1 MTQAPTSAPSG
12 RLDPRAERWA
22 LAAGA
27 ATGALLAL
35 GPLEV
40 RDAAVAVGALRFT
53 STELLAALALL
64 VGLISAAIA
73 GRHDAALRTRM
84 IERLR
89 APVAAAMV
97 LWGLLHVM
105 STAWAT
111 VWPLEALKFSLRV
124 CGGVGLGLVG
134 LAWGGESSYVRRA
147 MVGLRI
153 GVALITVVGC
163 IERLG
168 GQAVEPAL
176 AMFRD
181 EPTWMLGEQRLST
194 VFGHANTLA
203 AYLELTVPV
212 LLLLAARTSSAWR
225 WPARFWLVLAI
236 LMLSLTYSRAG
247 LLAGLLG
254 LVCVGYVAYRRHMQ
268 EVGRHVIGAALLLA
282 VSYLGNPDMRGR
294 LGIEERRYDVIYR
307 LEAPCAGAPGE
318 RVEVPIFV
326 RNEGQWPL
334 TNRQAPGDLAVVQLP
349 DEGPPDSKDF
359 HYLPL
364 PELGPG
370 EGVTM
375 TVAFDLPEEPR
386 WQPLLVD
393 IRRKNVLW
401 LSSVGVEPGHFVC
414 RVAAKGQAL
423 PPRGVT
429 GDHELRFEH
438 RPMELERRDYWS
450 AAIALFSESPL
461 VGHGADRFR
470 QLYGRHVPLG
480 GWDSRAR
487 AHSILFETAAN
498 LGLVGLAALLFLAIT
513 VGARM
518 ARAFGYRDLGRV
530 PVRPLG
536 VALAGS
542 LIGFGLHSLV
552 DYFLAYTKILVVVW
566 PLLGIAMARAAP
578 PSQRDDTPP
587 STNDPGPREPPT

>member
-1 MTQAPTSAPSG
+1 MIEAPTAAGARP
-12 RLDPRAERWA
+12 LLATAERWA
-22 LAAGA
+22 LAAGT

-35 GPLEV
+35 GPLEL
-40 RDAAVAVGALRFT
+40 RDAAISLGALRFT

-64 VGLISAAIA
+64 VGLMGAALA
-73 GRHDAALRTRM
+73 GRHDAALRARM
-84 IERLR
+84 VGRLR
-89 APVAAAMV
+89 APVAFAMV
-97 LWGLLHVM
+97 VWGLLHVA

-134 LAWGGESSYVRRA
+134 LAWGGETAYVRRA
-147 MVGLRI
+147 MVGLRV
-153 GVALITVVGC
+153 GVALITAVG
-163 IERLG
+163 IVERLG

-225 WPARFWLVLAI
+225 WPARIWMVLAI

-294 LGIEERRYDVIYR
+294 LGMEQRRYDVLYR
-307 LEAPCAGAPGE
+307 IEGPCAGAPGE

-326 RNEGQWPL
+326 RNDGQWPL
-334 TNRQAPGDLAVVQLP
+334 TNRQAPGDIAIVVLP
-349 DEGPPDSKDF
+349 EEGPPDSSDF
-359 HYLPL
+359 HYMPL
-364 PELGPG
+364 PVLGPG

-375 TVAFDLPEEPR
+375 TVAFDLPGEAR
-386 WQPLLVD
+386 WQPLMVD

-401 LSSVGVEPGHFVC
+401 LSSVGVEPGHFLC
-414 RVAAKGQAL
+414 RVAAPGQRL
-423 PPRGVT
+423 PPRGRS
-429 GDHELRFEH
+429 DHEDFRFEH
-438 RPMELERRDYWS
+438 RPMELERHDYWQ
-450 AAIALFSESPL
+450 AAVALFRESPIF
-461 VGHGADRFR
+461 GHGADRFR

-480 GWDSRAR
+480 GWDPRAR
-487 AHSILFETAAN
+487 SHSIVFETAAN
-498 LGLVGLAALLFLAIT
+498 LGVVGLLALLLLTIT
-513 VGARM
+513 VGARV
-518 ARAFGYRDLGRV
+518 ARAFGYRDRGLV

-536 VALAGS
+536 VALAGG
-542 LIGFGLHSLV
+542 LIGFALHSLV

-566 PLLGIAMARAAP
+566 PILGIAMARAAP
-578 PSQRDDTPP
+578 PVNEPEAAAPP
-587 STNDPGPREPPT
+587 EEPLP